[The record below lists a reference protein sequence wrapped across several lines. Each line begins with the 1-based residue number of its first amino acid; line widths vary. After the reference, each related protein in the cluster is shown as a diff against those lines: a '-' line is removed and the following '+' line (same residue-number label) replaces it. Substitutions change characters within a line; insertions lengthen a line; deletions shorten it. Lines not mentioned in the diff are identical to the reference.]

1 MKRSRSLALVLLLG
15 LVPLGSLAD
24 VDWNA
29 HKAADTVVIVNAD
42 EDGAPRE
49 TTIWLCVLD
58 GQGYVRGGSGRWV
71 ANTLRSGDVKLRVDG
86 SELALRATQLTDAS
100 EIERVTAAFREKYG
114 FSDVLATVIRG
125 EPTIF
130 RLAPR

>member
-15 LVPLGSLAD
+15 LVPLASLAD

-49 TTIWLCVLD
+49 TTIWLCVLE
-58 GQGYVRGGSGRWV
+58 GQGYVRGGSGQWV

-86 SELALRATQLTDAS
+86 SELALHATQLTDAS

-125 EPTIF
+125 KPTIF